1 MPQLSQLPLV
11 AFSQF
16 FWLLLVLGLIYFGI
30 GRAMLPK
37 VLSTVER
44 RDLRIA
50 DDLAAAQDARKA
62 ADAVEAAYRAR
73 MDESRAEALKLAN
86 EAKAASAQDA
96 EQKVRA
102 ANAETSASIAAA
114 EARIREAANAA
125 VAEIDA
131 VAADA
136 ARQMV
141 QRLAGL
147 EVTRERAAEAVKAVS
162 RG

>member
-11 AFSQF
+11 AYSQF

-37 VLSTVER
+37 ILSTVER
-44 RDLRIA
+44 RDSRIS

-62 ADAVEAAYRAR
+62 ADEVEAAYRAR

-86 EAKAASAQDA
+86 EAKAASAHEA

-102 ANAETSASIAAA
+102 ANSETSASIAAA

-141 QRLAGL
+141 KRLAGL
-147 EVTRERAAEAVKAVS
+147 EVTQERAAEAVKAVS
-162 RG
+162 HG

>member
-102 ANAETSASIAAA
+102 AKAETSASIAAA

>member
-11 AFSQF
+11 AYSQF

-44 RDLRIA
+44 RDSRIA

-62 ADAVEAAYRAR
+62 ADAVEAAYRVR

-96 EQKVRA
+96 EHKVRA

-147 EVTRERAAEAVKAVS
+147 EVTQERAAEAVKAVTH
-162 RG
+162 G